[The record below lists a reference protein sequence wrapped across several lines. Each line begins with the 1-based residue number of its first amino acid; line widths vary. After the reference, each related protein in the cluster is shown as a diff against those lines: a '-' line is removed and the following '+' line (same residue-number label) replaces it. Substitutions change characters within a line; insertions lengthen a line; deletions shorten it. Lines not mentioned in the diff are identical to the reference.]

1 MLDLAQRSKEG
12 PVPLKVIAKRQGI
25 SEAYL
30 EQLFSNLKKAGL
42 VKSVRGP
49 KGGYLLANKPSQIT
63 VGDIIRAL
71 EGPIGLVDCALEKN
85 SINCSKSS
93 NCISHIVWEK
103 TKIALIETLDSIS
116 LKDMCDEAKN
126 RFKEINA

>member
-103 TKIALIETLDSIS
+103 
-116 LKDMCDEAKN
+116 LK
-126 RFKEINA
+126 